1 MFLCVP
7 EVYGG
12 ISALSRV
19 TMISRK
25 MQSYQETIGVSSIM
39 QHGLTHLNGVF
50 LLPFHAEADCKRWA
64 VTLPGSPEDVSAC
77 KHCREPRQ
85 PSCRGDK

>member
-1 MFLCVP
+1 MFL
-7 EVYGG
+7 YGG

-39 QHGLTHLNGVF
+39 QHGLTHLDGVF
-50 LLPFHAEADCKRWA
+50 LLPFHAEAD
-64 VTLPGSPEDVSAC
+64 
-77 KHCREPRQ
+77 
-85 PSCRGDK
+85 